1 MNIPLLNMKRE
12 WMSIRTEVVRA
23 WEPVLDSMKLLNGPN
38 VEGFE
43 KEMAAYLD
51 VKHVISVASGTDAL
65 TLGLIAV
72 GVEEGKN
79 VVVAANTFAA
89 AVEAIRL
96 AGAYPRVVDTNKLDY
111 GFDLVE
117 LASAIDA
124 NTAAVIVTHMY
135 GFPASIN
142 PLQRALENSKAVL
155 VEDAS
160 HAHGATYRGQ
170 KVGTFGEVGCFSCGP
185 VKNLGCYG
193 DGGFISTN
201 NQEVAERLSV
211 LKVHGQQPKNNHNM
225 YGFNSRLDEL
235 QAAVLRVKLR
245 NLDLRNANRLSIA
258 RQYDKAF
265 KPLGIVVIPTNNDRT
280 CVYHQYVI
288 RTDRRDELA
297 SFLKSNG
304 IGTGIHYPVPLNKQP
319 SWIRDYGWK
328 FCLVAERHAGQIL
341 SLPVF
346 PDMTDS
352 EVSYV
357 IDAVKSFF
365 E

>member
-135 GFPASIN
+135 GFPASISSLN
-142 PLQRALENSKAVL
+142 AVL
-155 VEDAS
+155 HGTNAVMVEDAS
-160 HAHGATYRGQ
+160 HAHGAVYRGQ

-211 LKVHGQQPKNNHNM
+211 LRVHGQQPKNNHNL

-245 NLDLRNANRLSIA
+245 NLDVRNVKRASIA
-258 RQYDKAF
+258 GQYDEAF
-265 KPLGIVVIPTNNDRT
+265 KSLRLRPIPTHDNRT

-297 SFLKSNG
+297 GFLKSNG
-304 IGTGIHYPVPLNKQP
+304 VGTGVHYPVPQNKQP
-319 SWIRDYGWK
+319 SFLNEYSGPA
-328 FCLVAERHAGQIL
+328 CPVAEHNAGQIL

-346 PDMTDS
+346 PDMTDI

-357 IDAVKSFF
+357 IDTVKSFF